1 MMAPLEIDRC
11 VSCSTHIFPRRLGC
25 PVCGSADL
33 VAADAGAGVV
43 LHVTTIYRSP
53 GSGLIPEPDRPR
65 LGLVMLDSN
74 VRVIAR
80 CEADVVPG
88 TRVELER
95 RDDGAIVA
103 RRTAV

>member
-1 MMAPLEIDRC
+1 MTAPLEIDRC
-11 VSCSTHIFPRRLGC
+11 TDCSARIFPRRLGC

-33 VAADAGAGVV
+33 VAEAAGEGVV
-43 LHVTTIYRSP
+43 AHVTTVHRSP
-53 GSGLIPEPDRPR
+53 GSGLIPEADRPR

-80 CEADVVPG
+80 CEADVFPG

-95 RDDGAIVA
+95 RNDGAIVA
-103 RRTAV
+103 RRKAV